1 MNKENYL
8 TPDGLEKL
16 KKELSRLEIKE
27 RRKLAA
33 KLKKAISFGDL
44 SENAA
49 YSEAKDAQ
57 GFLEGRILELKG
69 IIASAKVIKKTKSN
83 VVIIG
88 SEVKVS
94 IEEEK
99 FNFEIVGESEADS
112 LKNKISHRSP
122 LGEALMG
129 KKAGDKVEI
138 KVGEKIIDYIILEV
152 E

>member
-8 TPDGLEKL
+8 TPEGLEKL
-16 KKELSRLEIKE
+16 KKELHRLEVEE
-27 RRKLAA
+27 RRKLAT

-69 IIASAKVIKKTKSN
+69 IINTAKIVEKRESSIVRLGSN
-83 VVIIG
+83 I
-88 SEVKVS
+88 KVS
-94 IEEEK
+94 INEEE
-99 FNFEIVGESEADS
+99 FDFEIVGESETDF

-129 KKAGDKVEI
+129 KKVGDKVKVEI
-138 KVGEKIIDYIILEV
+138 GTKVIEYIVLEV
-152 E
+152 K